1 MKPFLIWL
9 VLALLGFGGLAG
21 GYHGY
26 LQDNPRRIA
35 VVVDTSYDM
44 TAVWP
49 RVEPELTEIG
59 AARYSAFSLV
69 TDKRVIHGWQPR
81 LRASLAEPY
90 GPRDF
95 AKLRELGI
103 GAGDRRA
110 PKRSI
115 SSPTRPPPTSRP
127 LALGRLS
134 LLRVSA
140 VLRFSSRI

>member
-1 MKPFLIWL
+1 MKPFLVWL

-49 RVEPELTEIG
+49 RVEPELTQIG
-59 AARYSAFSLV
+59 AARYSAFSLI
-69 TDKRVIHGWQPR
+69 TDKRVIHSWQPR

-95 AKLRELGI
+95 AKLRELASVPEI
-103 GAGDRRA
+103 TGAETVFFLTNA
-110 PKRSI
+110 PAADIAPFSGWQVI
-115 SSPTRPPPTSRP
+115 S
-127 LALGRLS
+127 LAR
-134 LLRVSA
+134 
-140 VLRFSSRI
+140 